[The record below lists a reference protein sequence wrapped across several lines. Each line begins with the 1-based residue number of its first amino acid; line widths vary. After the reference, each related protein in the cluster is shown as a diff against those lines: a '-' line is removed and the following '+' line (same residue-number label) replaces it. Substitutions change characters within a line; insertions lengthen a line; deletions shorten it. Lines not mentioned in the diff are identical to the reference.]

1 MGNVFIASKVLRNSK
16 ENIHNQHTC
25 MGLFTYRKHDSTLK
39 IFSFKYLSDM
49 VHAVYTTPGY
59 ASLLVLEVGWNPIG
73 DNGISLLVEG
83 LKDNDVLVDLS
94 APSCEITAKDEITC
108 TVLQDISSI

>member
-1 MGNVFIASKVLRNSK
+1 MHGFVYKS
-16 ENIHNQHTC
+16 
-25 MGLFTYRKHDSTLK
+25 YRKHDSTFK
-39 IFSFKYLSDM
+39 IIFSFKCLSDM

-59 ASLLVLEVGWNPIG
+59 ASLLVGWNPIG
-73 DNGISLLVEG
+73 DDGILLLVEG

-94 APSCEITAKDEITC
+94 APSCGITAKDEITC